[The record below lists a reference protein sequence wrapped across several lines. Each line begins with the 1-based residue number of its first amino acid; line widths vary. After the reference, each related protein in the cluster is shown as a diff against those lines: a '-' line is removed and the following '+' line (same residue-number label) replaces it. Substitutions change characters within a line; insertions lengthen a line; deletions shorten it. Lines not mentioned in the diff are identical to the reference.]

1 MTTLALCNVKGRY
14 VESVLLGRV
23 ASVLNCLED
32 AFSLNQAILGIVG
45 ISGLVGVP
53 KGSMYSSPL
62 RLSRVTGNFQGL
74 PLKYYSGPASMG
86 YGRSIDFLILVSEFL
101 DPDQ

>member
-1 MTTLALCNVKGRY
+1 MTTLALCNVKEHY
-14 VESVLLGRV
+14 IESVLLGRV
-23 ASVLNCLED
+23 PSVLDCLED
-32 AFSLNQAILGIVG
+32 AVSLNQAILGNMG

-62 RLSRVTGNFQGL
+62 RSSRITGNFQGL

-86 YGRSIDFLILVSEFL
+86 
-101 DPDQ
+101 